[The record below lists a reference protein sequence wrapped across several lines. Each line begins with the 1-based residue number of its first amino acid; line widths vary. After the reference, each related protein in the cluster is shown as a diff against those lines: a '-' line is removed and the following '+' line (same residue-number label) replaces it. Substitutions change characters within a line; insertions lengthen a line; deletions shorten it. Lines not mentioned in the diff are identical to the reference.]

1 MVDVHLFQWVAA
13 FAAAF
18 WLTARWLL
26 ERPRSR
32 WRHILGGLVS
42 TLIWIPVAYTAGNVA
57 VNSGGVTM
65 RFGSDALGTFAAFM
79 AVLCIV
85 GLLVG
90 LMLWAEEAAD
100 DAHDAL
106 PDGMQHQ
113 RQRGD

>member
-1 MVDVHLFQWVAA
+1 MDDVHLFQWVAA

-32 WRHILGGLVS
+32 WRHILGGVVS
-42 TLIWIPVAYTAGNVA
+42 TLLWIPVAYTSGNVYVA
-57 VNSGGVTM
+57 DNGSTVA
-65 RFGSDALGTFAAFM
+65 FGSDALGTFAAFM

-106 PDGMQHQ
+106 PERMQH
-113 RQRGD
+113 RNRGE